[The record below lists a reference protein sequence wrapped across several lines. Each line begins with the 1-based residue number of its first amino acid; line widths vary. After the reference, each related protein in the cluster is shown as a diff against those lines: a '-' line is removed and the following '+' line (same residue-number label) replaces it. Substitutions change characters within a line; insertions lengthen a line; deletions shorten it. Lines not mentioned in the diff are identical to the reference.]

1 MTAQS
6 SEASRAELEP
16 VSDAHLVALAQGGD
30 EAAFQALFEAHKR
43 RVYSICLRMTHSPA
57 DADDLTQ
64 EAFLQVFRKIG
75 AFRGESTF
83 STWLYRLA
91 VNGVLMHLRKKRS
104 QEGPLNEGETSHEE
118 SLAHEYAQNDL
129 QLTGTVDRLTLNT
142 AIAELSR
149 GYRVAFLLHDVE
161 GYEHNEIARMMNW
174 SVGNSKS
181 QLHKARR
188 KLRDWFRLHHEK
200 KGFGEIDRREER
212 SRPGRLRLGR
222 GMNRLES
229 AL

>member
-1 MTAQS
+1 SGATGIFGRQNRSRQSEGDSNSRRGVPDHWDHPTREHMTAQT

-129 QLTGTVDRLTLNT
+129 QLTGTVDRLTLN
-142 AIAELSR
+142 
-149 GYRVAFLLHDVE
+149 
-161 GYEHNEIARMMNW
+161 
-174 SVGNSKS
+174 
-181 QLHKARR
+181 
-188 KLRDWFRLHHEK
+188 
-200 KGFGEIDRREER
+200 
-212 SRPGRLRLGR
+212 
-222 GMNRLES
+222 
-229 AL
+229 